1 MNSRQ
6 TLMAIS
12 ILITTAFHA
21 LVIGVGSIVPLYGLR
36 PPPPRVSPPFR
47 VQFLEETAASP
58 LMAESKKGNGAALS
72 TRPDKIEDLLKR
84 EMDLIK
90 AIDSALEKPVDVPD
104 LAGRIAQETLP
115 PPLPMSPDPEM
126 LARIDAKVIEIA
138 QETAR
143 TGIEIPRRLAVPSP
157 DRIIAENEFPVLRGP
172 SDAPEGAVPLG
183 ALPIVSLIE
192 EPAHPRGQSSGGG
205 SPPLDDFIPLEPF
218 NVALPGLP
226 QVDVI
231 ARAPLVEK
239 IREERPYEF
248 LDDLVDIGLETYL
261 PPDEKEGFFR
271 IRIAPKK
278 NGEIEVLPK
287 DMTFVIDASNSI
299 IQRKLDATVKGV
311 RQAIAQLKPVD
322 RFNIVV
328 FRDNP
333 IFFQPELVA
342 ATPDNLAQAA
352 AFLAKVESRG
362 TTDVFNALRPVVQ
375 TPPREGVSGVVVVAT
390 DGRPTTG
397 IRDSRA
403 IINELTSENT
413 WGNEIVA
420 YGGGNTVNRY
430 LLDLLAY
437 RNRGESRVETSIERI
452 PGDLPAF
459 IGQFGEPVLA
469 NLHADYVNIDTANVF
484 PKQLPD
490 FRKQRVVTVYGRF
503 LPQKDGDFV
512 MRLSGKALAK
522 KKEIIFRT
530 NLGTAAKGD
539 ADIARNWA
547 FQKVY
552 FLIGEICRV
561 GETPELMGE
570 LRRLC
575 RKYGIRTIYDE

>member
-12 ILITTAFHA
+12 ILITTVFYA
-21 LVIGVGSIVPLYGLR
+21 LVIGVGSLVPLYGLR
-36 PPPPRVSPPFR
+36 PPPPRVSPTFR
-47 VQFLEETAASP
+47 VQFLEETATPP
-58 LMAESKKGNGAALS
+58 LVAESKKGNGTKLS
-72 TRPDKIEDLLKR
+72 TRPEKIEDLLKR
-84 EMDLIK
+84 ETDLIQ
-90 AIDSALEKPVDVPD
+90 ALDSALEKLTDMPD
-104 LAGRIAQETLP
+104 LAGRAAQETLS
-115 PPLPMSPDPEM
+115 PPLPMPPDPEM
-126 LARIDAKVIEIA
+126 MARVDAKVIEIA

-143 TGIEIPRRLAVPSP
+143 TGIEIPRRLATPSP
-157 DRIIAENEFPVLRGP
+157 DRIIAENEYPVLRGP
-172 SDAPEGAVPLG
+172 SDTPEAEVALG
-183 ALPIVSLIE
+183 MLPTVSLLDA
-192 EPAHPRGQSSGGG
+192 PAHPRGQLDGGQ

-226 QVDVI
+226 QVEVI
-231 ARAPLVEK
+231 AREPVVEQ
-239 IREERPYEF
+239 IRGERPYEF
-248 LDDLVDIGLETYL
+248 MDDLVDIGLETYL

-278 NGEIEVLPK
+278 NGGIEVLPK
-287 DMTFVIDASNSI
+287 DITFVIDASNSI

-311 RQAIAQLKPVD
+311 RQAIAQLKPED

-333 IFFQPELVA
+333 VFFQPELVP
-342 ATPDNLAQAA
+342 ATRDNLAQAA
-352 AFLAKVESRG
+352 VFLTKVESRG
-362 TTDVFNALRPVVQ
+362 ATDVFSALRPVVQ
-375 TPPREGVSGVVVVAT
+375 TPPHEGVSGLVVVAT

-397 IRDSRA
+397 VRDSRA
-403 IINELTSENT
+403 IINELTNENT

-437 RNRGESRVETSIERI
+437 RNRGESRVETSIDRI
-452 PGDLPAF
+452 AGDLPVF
-459 IGQFGEPVLA
+459 IGQFSEPVLA
-469 NLHADYVNIDTANVF
+469 GLRADYVNIDTANVF

-503 LPQKDGDFV
+503 SPQKDGEFV
-512 MRLSGKALAK
+512 MRLSGKALSK
-522 KKEIIFRT
+522 KKEIIFRS
-530 NLGTAAKGD
+530 NLGKAAKGD

-570 LRRLC
+570 LRLLC
-575 RKYGIRTIYDE
+575 RKYGIRTTYDE